1 MHHEQQD
8 YHDRIKEITDSRL
21 LTICR
26 NVNNIVSLVCTI
38 FRFAVDTTMIPKVRI
53 CVNVRKHG
61 LHRMHAL
68 QRLAHTRPKSNTNSF
83 ELRGPP
89 APQSGRPKTRAPK
102 PLTRKPQT
110 ETVRPGVKQPP
121 TFQTL
126 KMKRFTPDIPKSPLQ
141 SSDNDYPPPSE

>member
-1 MHHEQQD
+1 MPWKSVHHEQQD

-38 FRFAVDTTMIPKVRI
+38 FRLAVDTTIPKVRI

-68 QRLAHTRPKSNTNSF
+68 QRLAHTKPKSNTHSF

-89 APQSGRPKTRAPK
+89 APQSGRPKDSSPEAFDPK
-102 PLTRKPQT
+102 TPNRNPKTC
-110 ETVRPGVKQPP
+110 VKQPP

-126 KMKRFTPDIPKSPLQ
+126 KMKDSLPTFPNPTADLCPG
-141 SSDNDYPPPSE
+141 